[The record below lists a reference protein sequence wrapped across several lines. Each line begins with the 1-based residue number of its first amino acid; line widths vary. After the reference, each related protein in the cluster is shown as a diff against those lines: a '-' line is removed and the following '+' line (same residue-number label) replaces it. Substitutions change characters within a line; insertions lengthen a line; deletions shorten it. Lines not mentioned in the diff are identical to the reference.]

1 MVLVRIFQRTRN
13 NRIYTSTRE
22 ELLHWVTQREAE
34 YWWLPGDWDKYQLS
48 WEQIEISEWERPM
61 REPQF
66 KKWPERSWRV
76 ASIVLSPRRK
86 NLESHARTNNSYKKV
101 PPVQEGSR
109 VNTHKLPPSFPSSL
123 SLPPPAVN
131 FTDIKQKN
139 KAMTL
144 WCINCNACIIYIPCC
159 YVKMTW
165 QASSRQEKLD
175 LADVCRVLSIIE
187 DKSWGGY
194 CYIFLWKLRG
204 RQMLLLSALW
214 LFNEIVQSRTLAQQ
228 MIQPSTR
235 VAVSS
240 PSHQDRLLIRMPRG

>member
-109 VNTHKLPPSFPSSL
+109 VNTHKLPPSFPSIWTSAYWIDPGTGDTDNCE
-123 SLPPPAVN
+123 LP
-131 FTDIKQKN
+131 
-139 KAMTL
+139 
-144 WCINCNACIIYIPCC
+144 Y
-159 YVKMTW
+159 
-165 QASSRQEKLD
+165 
-175 LADVCRVLSIIE
+175 
-187 DKSWGGY
+187 GY
-194 CYIFLWKLRG
+194 WDWTQILWKN
-204 RQMLLLSALW
+204 S
-214 LFNEIVQSRTLAQQ
+214 NCS
-228 MIQPSTR
+228 
-235 VAVSS
+235 
-240 PSHQDRLLIRMPRG
+240 